1 MEERR
6 ILKGYQCFDILEK
19 LQLVSDAVHWAGDD
33 DIELA
38 WWDIHDIVINADI
51 REFNSA

>member
-1 MEERR
+1 MNEVK
-6 ILKGYQCFDILEK
+6 ILKGYQCFDVLEK
-19 LQLVSDAVHWAGDD
+19 LHLVSDAVEQAGDD